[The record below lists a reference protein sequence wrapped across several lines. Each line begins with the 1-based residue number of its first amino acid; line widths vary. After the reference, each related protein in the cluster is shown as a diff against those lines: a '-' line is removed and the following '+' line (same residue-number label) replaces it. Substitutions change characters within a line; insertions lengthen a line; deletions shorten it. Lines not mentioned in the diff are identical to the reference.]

1 MSLKSL
7 APRMR
12 QIPARKSAILSVL
25 DIGASKIVCLIAR
38 LTPMEPSEALRG
50 RTHRCKVLGIGHQRS
65 NGVKGGAVVDLHA
78 AEHAVRLAVDAAERM
93 AGFAMR
99 SINRRLMRW
108 WPVWRKSSAE
118 STYW

>member
-1 MSLKSL
+1 MSLRSV

-65 NGVKGGAVVDLHA
+65 NGVKGGAVVDLQA
-78 AEHAVRLAVDAAERM
+78 AAA
-93 AGFAMR
+93 
-99 SINRRLMRW
+99 SSVNRTNTL
-108 WPVWRKSSAE
+108 PGTRKSSAIA
-118 STYW
+118 SFSRIRDWC